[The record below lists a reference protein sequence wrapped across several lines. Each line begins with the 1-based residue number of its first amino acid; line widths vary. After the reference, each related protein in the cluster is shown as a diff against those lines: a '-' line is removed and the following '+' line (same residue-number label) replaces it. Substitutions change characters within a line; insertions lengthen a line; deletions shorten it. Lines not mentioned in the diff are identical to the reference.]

1 MTDIKAYR
9 IGGLPLVTINGAISE
24 KTGAELAA
32 KIMGVIYGATEG
44 DGGKALSLPSPRI
57 INS

>member
-9 IGGLPLVTINGAISE
+9 YGTIPLIAINGAISE

-32 KIMGVIYGATEG
+32 KIMGVIFGATEG
-44 DGGKALSLPSPRI
+44 DGGRALSLPVPHTI
-57 INS
+57 G